1 MAQATTTVEGE
12 IVLAGDLSG
21 DANSPQL
28 RASGVTPGTYAPAR
42 RVSVDAK
49 GRVTSVGQ
57 MTAAEFAAGVSTAS
71 DSQRGV
77 VAVQGPLQV
86 ASSVVSMTQLATT
99 STAGLFSVN
108 SPLIATDGVI
118 SVDETAL
125 PTATDSV
132 KGLMQVGSGLSV
144 TGGVLSREGGGDA
157 TTSSKGV
164 VQVGTGFSASSGT
177 ISVSYGDAT
186 NLVKGLVQIGS
197 GLNVSGGLISI
208 PVTSASNLGIAQ
220 VGTGFNVASGV
231 ITPVT
236 ATGSVSGVLRVTE
249 GNGLTVSAGT
259 LNISQ
264 PDASG
269 SVKGI
274 VQAGSGFSI
283 SGGVL
288 SYTSAGDATTSTKGI
303 VQIDSGSYLT
313 ISSGVLG
320 TSIPDATG
328 AVKGLVQIDTA
339 GGLSVSSGVVSIA
352 LATPST
358 KGIVQAGS
366 GITLSGGQISM
377 VTDATTSVKG
387 IIQPS
392 STFFDVS
399 SGVVSMLDA
408 TNSTLGVVTT
418 ANSANITISAGDMN
432 VGTNIPKLD
441 SSNTYTA
448 GQAAALVTDT
458 FAASYTPDWSVSNTI
473 EVVLTGNMTLNNP
486 TNMVAGG
493 VYTLILT
500 QDATGSRTL
509 TISGSA
515 YKTNQTITLTTTPNK
530 RDVLTFV
537 CISASVILVIL
548 NPGF

>member
-1 MAQATTTVEGE
+1 MAQATTTTEGE
-12 IVLAGDLSG
+12 IVLAGDLTG

-28 RASGVTPGTYAPAR
+28 RASGVTPGTYAPVR
-42 RVSVDAK
+42 RVTVDSK
-49 GRVTSVGQ
+49 GRVTSVGK
-57 MTAAEFAAGVSTAS
+57 MTAAEFATGVATAS
-71 DSQRGV
+71 PSQRGIAA
-77 VAVQGPLQV
+77 VAGPLQV
-86 ASSVVSMTQLATT
+86 SSSVVSMTQNATT
-99 STAGLFSVN
+99 SVAGLFSVN

-118 SVDETAL
+118 SIDETAL
-125 PTATDSV
+125 PTASGSV

-144 TGGVLSREGGGDA
+144 TAGVLSRTDGNDA
-157 TTSSKGV
+157 TYSTKGI
-164 VQVGTGFSASSGT
+164 VQVGTGFSASSGV

-186 NLVKGLVQIGS
+186 NLAKGLVQIGS
-197 GLNVSGGLISI
+197 GLNVSGGVISI
-208 PVTSASNLGIAQ
+208 PLASGSNLGIAQ
-220 VGTGFNVASGV
+220 PSTGFNVSSGV

-236 ATGSVSGVLRVTE
+236 ATGAVSGVVRIQE
-249 GNGLTVSAGT
+249 GNGLTVSGGT
-259 LNISQ
+259 ITISQ

-269 SVKGI
+269 AVKGI

-303 VQIDSGSYLT
+303 VQINSSSYLT

-352 LATPST
+352 NATPST
-358 KGIVQAGS
+358 KGIVTAGT

-392 STFFDVS
+392 STNFSVA

-408 TNSTLGVVTT
+408 TNSTTGIVTT
-418 ANSANITISAGDMN
+418 ANSANITITAGDMN

-441 SSNTYTA
+441 TANTFTA
-448 GQAAALVTDT
+448 RQAAALVTDT

-473 EVVLTGNMTLNNP
+473 EVVMTGNMTLNNP

-537 CISASVILVIL
+537 CLSASVILVIL